1 MEIVRITTTALIII
15 SVSWTIGNIG
25 LYLRTEHNKKHYDQV
40 LKVPKLIFW
49 IGLVGLIVCYIII
62 ACILIF
68 SYNEQSV
75 AAAIALFVFSLVY
88 VYIIMYALNWKIE
101 VNRDVFVYRNMFRKV
116 RVYQY
121 SDIEAIKR
129 IKIGGYK
136 LVLKKKKIYVD
147 YYILNSEILWNK
159 IKSLNIAV
167 Q

>member
-1 MEIVRITTTALIII
+1 MEIIRIITTALIFI

-25 LYLRTEHNKKHYDQV
+25 LYLRTEHNKPHCASA

-62 ACILIF
+62 VCIFIF
-68 SYNEQSV
+68 SFNEQSV
-75 AAAIALFVFSLVY
+75 AAAIALFVFSWVY
-88 VYIIMYALNWKIE
+88 VYIIMYALNWRIE
-101 VNRDVFVYRNMFRKV
+101 VTKDGFVYRNLFRKV

-136 LVLKKKKIYVD
+136 LVFKKRRISID

-159 IKSLNIAV
+159 IKSLNILV